1 MFIRGSRSKDEHQQ
15 IKAKRRHPVIP
26 RTGPASRM
34 RNPIGLYKN
43 VNKYGEEEEEGEK
56 GDRSFARASQQLLVC
71 QKANAL
77 QANQRTNQPTDGYK
91 LNKDDRA
98 HEVQK
103 TSTAQTIF
111 SEIKI

>member
-43 VNKYGEEEEEGEK
+43 VNKYGEEEEEEAAKKEIGHS
-56 GDRSFARASQQLLVC
+56 RARPNSF
-71 QKANAL
+71 
-77 QANQRTNQPTDGYK
+77 
-91 LNKDDRA
+91 
-98 HEVQK
+98 
-103 TSTAQTIF
+103 
-111 SEIKI
+111 